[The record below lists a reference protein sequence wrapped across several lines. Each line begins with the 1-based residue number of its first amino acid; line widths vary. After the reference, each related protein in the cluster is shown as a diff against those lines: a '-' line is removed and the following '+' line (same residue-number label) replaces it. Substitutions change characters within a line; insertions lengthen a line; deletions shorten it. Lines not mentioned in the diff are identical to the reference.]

1 MKLLKQAV
9 ATGVACLVV
18 SGSAVA
24 MPGFSEQ
31 APAGSIDIC
40 VARISEQANYDRATR
55 IRHEV
60 DSKARRVG
68 GHTIKVDTTVFGA
81 DGHAVIREYATVCA
95 VTDKQETRTFRM
107 KQKGVR

>member
-1 MKLLKQAV
+1 MKLIKQAV
-9 ATGVACLVV
+9 TAGVASLAVC
-18 SGSAVA
+18 GSAFA
-24 MPGFSEQ
+24 LPGFSEQ
-31 APAGSIDIC
+31 APASSVDVC
-40 VARISEQANYDRATR
+40 VAQISEQADYDHAVR

-95 VTDKQETRTFRM
+95 VTDKQETRKFTI
-107 KQKGVR
+107 KEKGV